1 MRALVPISSS
11 GAAQPLLSAGHRGHP
26 APRLVPGT
34 RAKCGLIQ
42 ILILLCI
49 FASNAHAV
57 GTTFSTILAGSGQD
71 IALAVTSDAQGNVY
85 VAGLTYSPDFPVTP
99 GAYQTTFG
107 QTCDAFITKLGPNG
121 QIVWSTYLG
130 GILDD
135 FATGVAVDSAGN
147 VWVAGYTRSAN
158 FPLVNPIQDT
168 LDGDNFAAF
177 VAKLNPAGSTLLYS
191 TFLGGAALSGAAGL
205 ALDAAGNAYV
215 AVNVDSA
222 TGYPGTQN
230 APNQYG
236 IVATKLNP
244 QGALVYS
251 FFHPTGTAE
260 GIAVDAAGSAYLT
273 GTNGT
278 IFSNGPSTTQQVF
291 GESGPSQAMVFKIS
305 SDGSTKIY
313 ETTFGGSVQTVGAE
327 IAVDRA
333 GDAYIAGTTSS
344 ADFPLVK
351 PLQSSTGAR
360 PLWQS
365 SDGGNTWTPM
375 DNLPFA
381 LPQVTVVDPTTPTTV
396 YQATGDLGVFKSLDG
411 GATWTGSNS
420 GIAGTN
426 VQTLAIDPVHP
437 QTLYAA
443 TVAANGTNASAV
455 YKTVNGATSWTL
467 IDSPALAIPQLA
479 VDAQNPNI
487 VWEIGASLRKSTD
500 AGATWNPVAF
510 PGTVASMVL
519 DPRVSGNLLAISN
532 PVFCGPF
539 CGSGQP
545 AYLYR
550 STNGGTNWTQ
560 EALPSP
566 NGSLVLVVDG
576 STNPSTVYDDL
587 AYRSVDGGVTWA
599 AITPPGG
606 TASSYSAVAVDPG
619 GTLYAAIDDVGN
631 YVSRDHAQTWT
642 AIGSFIPPPTS
653 ADAAAPAITSLVPAG
668 STGMLYATINQLATA
683 GFVTKLSADGSS
695 IVYSTYLRGHAS
707 MESFVNVLAEP
718 GVFQTQNW
726 ISAIA
731 LDAAGNITVAG
742 GTRAVDFPTA
752 NAAQPAS
759 AGLSDAFIATISADG
774 SKLNDSTYFGGSQ
787 DDGALAVALDSQGN
801 AIFAGQT
808 WSGDFPVPGGEQ
820 LPYTYGNAFVV
831 RLAAPGPPV
840 ITSVLNG
847 ASFLP
852 AIEAG
857 SWVTIQGTNL
867 ANAYPGQTWTTADFV
882 GNNLP
887 TQLAGVSVTI
897 DGKPAFVEYVSPTQ
911 INVQAPSDMTT
922 GTVNVIVTNN
932 GQASA
937 PWMAQLLAVAP
948 AFFMSGTSAIAS
960 ILPGYT
966 PVSATAPAMAGD
978 LVVLWGTGFG
988 PTTPPV
994 PAGMIVTGAPVT
1006 STLPVVTIGG
1016 VQVPVISSVLTT
1028 GTAGLYQ
1035 ITIQLPATVPTGT
1048 PAVEASIGRVQT
1060 QSGMTLFVGAQ

>member
-1 MRALVPISSS
+1 LSS
-11 GAAQPLLSAGHRGHP
+11 GVARRKS
-26 APRLVPGT
+26 
-34 RAKCGLIQ
+34 GLAQ

-49 FASNAHAV
+49 FASTAHAA

-71 IALAVTSDAQGNVY
+71 MALAVTSDAQGNTY

-135 FATGVAVDSAGN
+135 FANGVAVDSAGN

-158 FPLVNPIQDT
+158 FPLVNPIQGT

-177 VAKLNPAGSTLLYS
+177 VAKLDPTGSTLLYS

-222 TGYPGTQN
+222 TGYPGTRD

-236 IVATKLNP
+236 IFTTKLNP

-251 FFHPTGTAE
+251 FFHPTGTAG
-260 GIAVDAAGSAYLT
+260 GIAVDAAGSAYIT

-278 IFSNGPSTTQQVF
+278 AFSNAPSTTQQVF
-291 GESGPSQAMVFKIS
+291 GESGASQALVFKIS
-305 SDGSTKIY
+305 PDGSTKIY
-313 ETTFGGSVQTVGAE
+313 ESAFGGSVQTVGAA
-327 IAVDRA
+327 IAVDSA
-333 GDAYIAGTTSS
+333 GDAWVAGTTSS

-351 PLQSSTGAR
+351 PLQSSLGAR

-365 SDGGNTWTPM
+365 SDGGNTWTPI

-381 LPQVTVVDPTTPTTV
+381 LPQQTVVDPTAPTTL

-411 GATWTGSNS
+411 GATWTASNS

-443 TVAANGTNASAV
+443 TVAANGANASAV
-455 YKTVNGATSWTL
+455 YKTVNGATNWAL
-467 IDSPALAIPQLA
+467 IDSPALAISQLA

-500 AGATWNPVAF
+500 GGATWNAVAF

-532 PVFCGPF
+532 PVFCGPL
-539 CGSGQP
+539 CGSSQP

-550 STNGGTNWTQ
+550 STNGGASWIQ
-560 EALPSP
+560 EVLPSP
-566 NGSLVLVVDG
+566 NGSLGLVVDG
-576 STNPSTVYDDL
+576 STDPSTVYDDL
-587 AYRSVDGGVTWA
+587 AYRSVDGGVTWKP
-599 AITPPGG
+599 ITPPGG

-619 GTLYAAIDDVGN
+619 GTLYAAVDLMGN
-631 YVSRDHAQTWT
+631 YVSKDHAQTWT
-642 AIGSFIPPPTS
+642 AVGSFIPPPTNV
-653 ADAAAPAITSLVPAG
+653 DAAAPGITSIVPAG
-668 STGMLYATINQLATA
+668 STGMLYATINQVATA
-683 GFVTKLSADGSS
+683 GFVTRLSADGSS
-695 IVYSTYLRGHAS
+695 IAFSTYLRGHTS
-707 MESFVNVLAEP
+707 MESFVNLLASP
-718 GVFQTQNW
+718 GVLQTQNW

-731 LDAAGNITVAG
+731 LDAAGNATVAG

-759 AGLSDAFIATISADG
+759 AGLADAFVATIAADG
-774 SKLNDSTYFGGSQ
+774 SKLNYATYFGGSG

-808 WSGDFPVPGGEQ
+808 FSGDFPVPGGEQ

-831 RLAAPGPPV
+831 KPAAPGPPV
-840 ITSVLNG
+840 IVSVLNG

-867 ANAYPGQTWTTADFV
+867 ADAYPGQTWTTADFV

-922 GTVNVIVTNN
+922 GPVNVIVTNN
-932 GQASA
+932 GQISA
-937 PWMAQLLAVAP
+937 PSTVQLLAAAP
-948 AFFMSGTSAIAS
+948 AFFVSGTSASAS
-960 ILPGYT
+960 TLPGYT
-966 PVSATAPAMAGD
+966 PVTATAPAMPGD
-978 LVVLWGTGFG
+978 FVVLWGTGFG
-988 PTTPPV
+988 PTTPSA
-994 PAGMIVTGAPVT
+994 PAGTIVTGAPVT

-1028 GTAGLYQ
+1028 GTVGLYQ
-1035 ITIQLPATVPTGT
+1035 ITIQLPASVPTGT
-1048 PAVEASIGRVQT
+1048 PAVQASIGAVQT
-1060 QSGMTLFVGAQ
+1060 QSGITLFVGAQ

>member
-1 MRALVPISSS
+1 
-11 GAAQPLLSAGHRGHP
+11 
-26 APRLVPGT
+26 
-34 RAKCGLIQ
+34 
-42 ILILLCI
+42 
-49 FASNAHAV
+49 
-57 GTTFSTILAGSGQD
+57 
-71 IALAVTSDAQGNVY
+71 VTSDAQGNVY

-135 FATGVAVDSAGN
+135 WATGIAVDNAGN
-147 VWVAGYTRSAN
+147 VWVTGYSRSAN
-158 FPLVNPIQDT
+158 FPLVNPIQGT
-168 LDGDNFAAF
+168 LDGDDFAAF
-177 VAKLNPAGSTLLYS
+177 VAKLDPTGSTLLYS
-191 TFLGGAALSGAAGL
+191 TFLGGAATSGAAGL
-205 ALDAAGNAYV
+205 ALDAAGNVYV

-236 IVATKLNP
+236 IFATKLNP

-251 FFHPTGTAE
+251 FFHPTGTAG
-260 GIAVDAAGSAYLT
+260 GIAVDAAGSAYIT

-278 IFSNGPSTTQQVF
+278 AFSNAPSTTEQVF
-291 GESGPSQAMVFKIS
+291 GESGTSQAMVFKIS
-305 SDGSTKIY
+305 PDGSTKIF
-313 ETTFGGSVQTVGAE
+313 ETAFGGSVQTVGAA
-327 IAVDRA
+327 IAVDSA
-333 GDAYIAGTTSS
+333 GEAYIAGTTSS

-381 LPQVTVVDPTTPTTV
+381 LPQATVVDPTTPTTL
-396 YQATGDLGVFKSLDG
+396 YEATTDLGVFKSLDG
-411 GATWTGSNS
+411 GATWTTAGN
-420 GIAGTN
+420 GIAGAN

-437 QTLYAA
+437 QTLYTA
-443 TVAANGTNASAV
+443 TVAPNGANASAV
-455 YKTVNGATSWTL
+455 YKTVNGAASWTL
-467 IDSPALAIPQLA
+467 VDSPALAISQLA

-500 AGATWNPVAF
+500 GGATWNAVTF

-519 DPRVSGNLLAISN
+519 DPRVGGNLLAISN
-532 PVFCGPF
+532 PVFCGPL
-539 CGSGQP
+539 CGGQP
-545 AYLYR
+545 PYLYR
-550 STNGGTNWTQ
+550 STNGGANWTQ
-560 EALPSP
+560 ETLPSS
-566 NGSLVLVVDG
+566 NGRLVLVVDG

-587 AYRSVDGGVTWA
+587 AYRSTDGGVTWTP
-599 AITPPGG
+599 ITPPAG
-606 TASSYSAVAVDPG
+606 TASSYSAVAVDPS
-619 GTLYAAIDDVGN
+619 GTLYAAVDLVGN
-631 YVSRDHAQTWT
+631 YVSKDHAQTWT
-642 AIGSFIPPPTS
+642 AIGSFIPPPTNV
-653 ADAAAPAITSLVPAG
+653 DAAAPGITSIVPAG
-668 STGMLYATINQLATA
+668 STGMLYATINQVATA
-683 GFVTKLSADGSS
+683 GFVTKFSADGSS
-695 IVYSTYLRGHAS
+695 MVYSTYLRGHTS
-707 MESFVNVLAEP
+707 MESFVNLVASP
-718 GVFQTQNW
+718 GVLQTQNW

-731 LDAAGNITVAG
+731 LDAAGNATVAG
-742 GTRAVDFPTA
+742 GTRSVDFPTA
-752 NAAQPAS
+752 NPAQPAS
-759 AGLSDAFIATISADG
+759 AGLADAFVATITADG
-774 SKLNDSTYFGGSQ
+774 SKLNYATYFGGSG
-787 DDGALAVALDSQGN
+787 DDGALAAALDSQGN

-808 WSGDFPVPGGEQ
+808 FSGDFPLPGGEQ

-840 ITSVLNG
+840 ITSVLNA
-847 ASFLP
+847 ASFQP
-852 AIEAG
+852 GIEAG
-857 SWVTIQGTNL
+857 SWVMIQGTNL
-867 ANAYPGQTWTTADFV
+867 ANAYPGQTWSSADFT

-897 DGKPAFVEYVSPTQ
+897 DGKPAFVEYISPTQ

-922 GTVNVIVTNN
+922 GPVNVIVTNN

-988 PTTPPV
+988 PTTPPA

-1006 STLPVVTIGG
+1006 STLPVVTLGG

-1028 GTAGLYQ
+1028 GTVGLYQ
-1035 ITIQLPATVPTGT
+1035 ITIQLPANVPTGT
-1048 PAVEASIGRVQT
+1048 PAVQASIDGVQT
-1060 QSGMTLFVGAQ
+1060 QFGMTLFVGAQ